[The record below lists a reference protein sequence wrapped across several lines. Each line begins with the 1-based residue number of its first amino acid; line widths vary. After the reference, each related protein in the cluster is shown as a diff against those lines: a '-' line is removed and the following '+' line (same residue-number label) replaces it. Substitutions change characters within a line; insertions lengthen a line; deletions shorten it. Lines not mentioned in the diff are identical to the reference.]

1 MIRLRAQTFVLNST
15 VTYTRP
21 SAQIAPLLTPV
32 VPVTH
37 EQEFLDVA
45 ADALFE
51 IDEEQG
57 LHKVM
62 SLAPSLK

>member
-1 MIRLRAQTFVLNST
+1 VRRLLSLIALSLTPV
-15 VTYTRP
+15 P
-21 SAQIAPLLTPV
+21 SAQIAPLPTPV

-37 EQEFLDVA
+37 EQKFLDVA